1 LNGLRGATLDCE
13 KNDCCLPGNN
23 KSPMDLAE
31 FELYKKFLEL
41 KSSKEKSDDPTNEDI
56 SWCDFWKKVNVFI
69 GKDVLPPTV
78 MKFASYL
85 KGIKDMSQWKE
96 SDIQK
101 EYKTWVIDA
110 EKVDAQPDVE
120 KPKTEKE
127 KAKAEKV
134 EKAEKPKAEKAEKPK
149 AEKAEKAE
157 KPKAEKVEKVEKA
170 EKPKVEKPKAE
181 KEKPK
186 VEKEKPKVEKEKP
199 KAKNEKVEPEEKP
212 KEPEVEVEG
221 KKKIPKNVKTD
232 VWNTFIGEG
241 IANHKC
247 LCCKMTTIDKA
258 KFDCGHVLSEAEGG
272 GQEIHNLRP
281 ICSGCNNGMGTMNMI
296 EYVKKHG
303 YYIGGGR

>member
-1 LNGLRGATLDCE
+1 
-13 KNDCCLPGNN
+13 
-23 KSPMDLAE
+23 MDLAE

-41 KSSKEKSDDPTNEDI
+41 KSSKEKPDDPTNEDI

-85 KGIKDMSQWKE
+85 KGIKEMSQWKE

-110 EKVDAQPDVE
+110 EKVDAQPDE
-120 KPKTEKE
+120 KPKAEKE
-127 KAKAEKV
+127 KPKAEK
-134 EKAEKPKAEKAEKPK
+134 EKAEKPKVEKPK

-157 KPKAEKVEKVEKA
+157 KPKAEKVEK
-170 EKPKVEKPKAE
+170 EKPKVEKAE

-186 VEKEKPKVEKEKP
+186 AEKEKP

>member
-1 LNGLRGATLDCE
+1 
-13 KNDCCLPGNN
+13 
-23 KSPMDLAE
+23 MDFAE

-56 SWCDFWKKVNVFI
+56 TWCDFWKKVNVFI

-85 KGIKDMSQWKE
+85 KGIKEMSQWKE
-96 SDIQK
+96 SEIQK
-101 EYKTWVIDA
+101 EYKTWLIDA
-110 EKVDAQPDVE
+110 EPE
-120 KPKTEKE
+120 
-127 KAKAEKV
+127 AEKS
-134 EKAEKPKAEKAEKPK
+134 KP
-149 AEKAEKAE
+149 E
-157 KPKAEKVEKVEKA
+157 KPKAEKVEKPKAEKV
-170 EKPKVEKPKAE
+170 EKPKVEKKE
-181 KEKPK
+181 EKPK
-186 VEKEKPKVEKEKP
+186 GKKADKDE
-199 KAKNEKVEPEEKP
+199 KAKEPEEKP
-212 KEPEVEVEG
+212 KEPEVESEG

-258 KFDCGHVLSEAEGG
+258 KFDCGHVLAEAEGG

>member
-1 LNGLRGATLDCE
+1 MIAAYLVNEVPT
-13 KNDCCLPGNN
+13 
-23 KSPMDLAE
+23 MDLAE
-31 FELYKKFLEL
+31 FEMYKKFLEL

-56 SWCDFWKKVNVFI
+56 TWCDFWKKVNVFI

-85 KGIKDMSQWKE
+85 KGIKEMSQWKE

-101 EYKTWVIDA
+101 EYKTWLIDA
-110 EKVDAQPDVE
+110 EPEGDKPKDE
-120 KPKTEKE
+120 KPKE
-127 KAKAEKV
+127 KAKVDKPKEKV
-134 EKAEKPKAEKAEKPK
+134 EKP
-149 AEKAEKAE
+149 E
-157 KPKAEKVEKVEKA
+157 KPKAEKVEKPEKPKAEKVEKPKVEKPEKPKA
-170 EKPKVEKPKAE
+170 EKVEKPEKPKVEKPKAE
-181 KEKPK
+181 KAKEPEKPK
-186 VEKEKPKVEKEKP
+186 
-199 KAKNEKVEPEEKP
+199 EEKP
-212 KEPEVEVEG
+212 KDEVEPEG

>member
-1 LNGLRGATLDCE
+1 MQATLDCWA
-13 KNDCCLPGNN
+13 KNDCCVPTL
-23 KSPMDLAE
+23 KSPPMDLAE

-41 KSSKEKSDDPTNEDI
+41 KGSKEKSDDPTNEDI
-56 SWCDFWKKVNVFI
+56 TWCDFWKKVNVFI

-85 KGIKDMSQWKE
+85 KGMKEMSQWKE
-96 SDIQK
+96 SDIQN
-101 EYKTWVIDA
+101 EYKTWSVN
-110 EKVDAQPDVE
+110 P
-120 KPKTEKE
+120 EKE
-127 KAKAEKV
+127 E
-134 EKAEKPKAEKAEKPK
+134 PKADAEKPK

-157 KPKAEKVEKVEKA
+157 KVKEPKKPKAEKAEEPKAKKAEKPKVEKA
-170 EKPKVEKPKAE
+170 EKPKVEKEKPKEEKAE

-186 VEKEKPKVEKEKP
+186 
-199 KAKNEKVEPEEKP
+199 EEKS
-212 KEPEVEVEG
+212 KEADESET
-221 KKKIPKNVKTD
+221 KKNIPKNVKTD

-258 KFDCGHVLSEAEGG
+258 KFDCGHVVSKADGG
-272 GQEIHNLRP
+272 GQEIYNLRP

-296 EYVKKHG
+296 DYVKKHG